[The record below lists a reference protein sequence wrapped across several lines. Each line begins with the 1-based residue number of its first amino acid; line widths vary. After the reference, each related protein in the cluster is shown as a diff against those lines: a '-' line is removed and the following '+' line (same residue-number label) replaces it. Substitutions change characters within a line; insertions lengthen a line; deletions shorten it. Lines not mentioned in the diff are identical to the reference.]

1 MHEQWVLFDLDKNE
15 YVADIGTYVLSGTK
29 LYETTPLVKKAYHF
43 TDEEKN
49 SKNDT
54 DISKEY
60 DVSVVWKKL
69 TTDQVREV
77 LKYRECNA
85 IRKQVE
91 NYLDGASKKEA
102 ADLLDAIFDEYNM
115 NYFCVDEKASD
126 LLYFD

>member
-1 MHEQWVLFDLDKNE
+1 MKIIWVLFDLDKNE

-60 DVSVVWKKL
+60 DVS
-69 TTDQVREV
+69 
-77 LKYRECNA
+77 
-85 IRKQVE
+85 
-91 NYLDGASKKEA
+91 A
-102 ADLLDAIFDEYNM
+102 ADDVQIRRILKENENIRSRESM
-115 NYFCVDEKASD
+115 
-126 LLYFD
+126 